1 MAVDSLPVDPI
12 DFAAVLWPSITFYD
26 RQREIIYS
34 VVHNDETFVPAGH
47 MLGKDFVAAFI
58 SLWFFLSRVP
68 CRVVT
73 TSADYPQLEA
83 VLWGEIR
90 RFVQTSSFPLEAP
103 AGPLVVNHLHI
114 RKVINGTVDGLS
126 YLVGRVSAKGE
137 GMQGHHIAEIGDRIP
152 RTLWIADEA
161 SGVDDAGYKAADT
174 WARRKLVIGNPYPC
188 TNFFR
193 TGVKGGDLYA
203 KHGSKRTDG
212 SVRPVDSRRG
222 TVETG
227 DAGETRRGVSGD
239 EGEST
244 ERHVSGSTGGGNG
257 NGSGDSTVHPGTAG
271 TGGSGI
277 DAASSRSTGNGP
289 DGRAESQV
297 GGDRSTDSS
306 RHGGQDTGGVGKRSE
321 RPSHPGRCYRRVIK
335 ITGEDSPNVKAGLLY
350 RRYGRE
356 PLGEILIPGVLPWD
370 DYLKRLETWDPV
382 RICVGIKAEFWEG
395 ADALLY
401 PPQWL
406 NRAEDLHRTLVGM
419 PRRGKAL
426 GVDPGEG
433 VANTSWTVVDDLGL
447 IEQVS
452 MVTPDTAVIVGHTK
466 ALAETWHV
474 PPEDIVFDRGGG
486 GKQIADL
493 LRSQGWNVRTVSF
506 GESPTPELHRGM
518 TPFGEKKERLE
529 LSRTYKTRRAEMYG
543 ILRDSLDPSLSPMGF
558 AIPPQYVELRRQL
571 SLIPLLRD
579 GEGCLYLPPKSRKPG
594 SSVKSLQ
601 DIIGRSPDEADSL
614 VLAVYGLRRKVY
626 RPKVGVMV

>member
-1 MAVDSLPVDPI
+1 MAMDSLPVDPI
-12 DFAAVLWPSITFYD
+12 DFAAVLWPNITFYD
-26 RQREIIYS
+26 KQREIIYS

-47 MLGKDFVAAFI
+47 MLGKDFVAAFV

-90 RFVQTSSFPLEAP
+90 RFVQTAAFPLEAP

-137 GMQGHHIAEIGDRIP
+137 GMQGHHIAEVGDRIP

-212 SVRPVDSRRG
+212 SVRDVGEGRDASDLRG
-222 TVETG
+222 M
-227 DAGETRRGVSGD
+227 GETRGGVSRYEEQPTG
-239 EGEST
+239 
-244 ERHVSGSTGGGNG
+244 RHVSGGTGRDGS
-257 NGSGDSTVHPGTAG
+257 NGSGTAPHASAG
-271 TGGSGI
+271 TGGNGI
-277 DAASSRSTGNGP
+277 ETG
-289 DGRAESQV
+289 
-297 GGDRSTDSS
+297 
-306 RHGGQDTGGVGKRSE
+306 DTGTSQLS
-321 RPSHPGRCYRRVIK
+321 PRCYRRVIK

-433 VANTSWTVVDDLGL
+433 VANTSWTVVDDLGI

-452 MVTPDTAVIVGHTK
+452 MLTPNTSVIVGHTK

-474 PPEDIVFDRGGG
+474 PAEEIIFDRGGG

-506 GESPTPELHRGM
+506 GESPTPEIHRGM
-518 TPFGEKKERLE
+518 TPFGEKKERIE

-579 GEGCLYLPPKSRKPG
+579 GEGCLYLPSKHSKPG

-626 RPKVGVMV
+626 RPKVGVMT

>member
-1 MAVDSLPVDPI
+1 MAMDSLPVDPI
-12 DFAAVLWPSITFYD
+12 DFAAVLWPDITFYD

-47 MLGKDFVAAFI
+47 MLGKDFVAAFV

-90 RFVQTSSFPLEAP
+90 RFVQTAAFPLEAP

-114 RKVINGTVDGLS
+114 RKVINGVMDGLS

-137 GMQGHHIAEIGDRIP
+137 GMQGHHIAEVGDKIP

-203 KHGSKRTDG
+203 KHGSKGTNG
-212 SVRPVDSRRG
+212 SVRDVGEGR
-222 TVETG
+222 
-227 DAGETRRGVSGD
+227 DASDVRILGETHGGVPGD
-239 EGEST
+239 EGQSSG
-244 ERHVSGSTGGGNG
+244 RHVSGGAGRDGG
-257 NGSGDSTVHPGTAG
+257 NGSGTTSHSSAG
-271 TGGSGI
+271 TGG
-277 DAASSRSTGNGP
+277 N
-289 DGRAESQV
+289 
-297 GGDRSTDSS
+297 
-306 RHGGQDTGGVGKRSE
+306 GVGTASGGGSASTSQ
-321 RPSHPGRCYRRVIK
+321 PPPRCYRRVIK

-350 RRYGRE
+350 RRYGRD

-433 VANTSWTVVDDLGL
+433 VANTSWTVVDDLGI

-474 PPEDIVFDRGGG
+474 PAEEIVFDRGGG

-518 TPFGEKKERLE
+518 TPFGEKKERIE
-529 LSRTYKTRRAEMYG
+529 L
-543 ILRDSLDPSLSPMGF
+543 PH
-558 AIPPQYVELRRQL
+558 
-571 SLIPLLRD
+571 
-579 GEGCLYLPPKSRKPG
+579 
-594 SSVKSLQ
+594 LQ
-601 DIIGRSPDEADSL
+601 DEKGRDVRHPA
-614 VLAVYGLRRKVY
+614 
-626 RPKVGVMV
+626 

>member
-1 MAVDSLPVDPI
+1 MAMDSLPVDPI
-12 DFAAVLWPSITFYD
+12 DFAAVLWPDITFYD

-47 MLGKDFVAAFI
+47 MLGKDFVAAFV

-90 RFVQTSSFPLEAP
+90 RFVQTAAFPLEAP

-114 RKVINGTVDGLS
+114 RKVINGVMDGLS

-137 GMQGHHIAEIGDRIP
+137 GMQGHHIAEVGDKIP

-203 KHGSKRTDG
+203 KHGSKGTNG
-212 SVRPVDSRRG
+212 SVRDVGEGR
-222 TVETG
+222 
-227 DAGETRRGVSGD
+227 DASDVRILGETHGGVPGD
-239 EGEST
+239 EGQSSG
-244 ERHVSGSTGGGNG
+244 RHVSGGAGRDGG
-257 NGSGDSTVHPGTAG
+257 NGSGTTSHSSAG
-271 TGGSGI
+271 TGGNGVG
-277 DAASSRSTGNGP
+277 AAS
-289 DGRAESQV
+289 
-297 GGDRSTDSS
+297 
-306 RHGGQDTGGVGKRSE
+306 GVGSVGTSQLS
-321 RPSHPGRCYRRVIK
+321 PRCYRRVIK

-406 NRAEDLHRTLVGM
+406 NRSEDLHRTLVGM
-419 PRRGKAL
+419 PRRGKAM

-466 ALAETWHV
+466 ALAETWSV
-474 PPEDIVFDRGGG
+474 PPEEVIFDRGGG

-518 TPFGEKKERLE
+518 TPFGEKKERIE

-614 VLAVYGLRRKVY
+614 VLAVYGLRRKIY
-626 RPKVGVMV
+626 RPKVGVMT

>member
-1 MAVDSLPVDPI
+1 MAIDSLPVDPI
-12 DFAAVLWPSITFYD
+12 DFAAVLWPNITFYD
-26 RQREIIYS
+26 KQREIIYS

-47 MLGKDFVAAFI
+47 MLGKDFVAAFVA
-58 SLWFFLSRVP
+58 LWFFLSRVP

-90 RFVQTSSFPLEAP
+90 RFVQTAAFPLEAP

-114 RKVINGTVDGLS
+114 RKVINRTVDGLS

-137 GMQGHHIAEIGDRIP
+137 GMQGHHIAEVGDRIP

-203 KHGSKRTDG
+203 KHGSKGTNG
-212 SVRPVDSRRG
+212 SVHNVGEGR
-222 TVETG
+222 
-227 DAGETRRGVSGD
+227 DASDVRIMGETHGGVPGD
-239 EGEST
+239 EADPAR
-244 ERHVSGSTGGGNG
+244 RHVSGSSGRDGGNG
-257 NGSGDSTVHPGTAG
+257 SSAASHASAG
-271 TGGSGI
+271 TGG
-277 DAASSRSTGNGP
+277 N
-289 DGRAESQV
+289 
-297 GGDRSTDSS
+297 
-306 RHGGQDTGGVGKRSE
+306 GVGSVGTSQLS
-321 RPSHPGRCYRRVIK
+321 PRCYRRVIK

-350 RRYGRE
+350 RRYGRD

-433 VANTSWTVVDDLGL
+433 VANTSWTVVDDLGI

-452 MVTPDTAVIVGHTK
+452 MLTPNTSVIVGHTK

-474 PPEDIVFDRGGG
+474 PPEEIVFDRGGG

-518 TPFGEKKERLE
+518 TPFGEKKERIE

-579 GEGCLYLPPKSRKPG
+579 GEGCLYLPSKHGKPG

>member
-1 MAVDSLPVDPI
+1 MAMDSLPVDPI

-26 RQREIIYS
+26 KQREIIYS

-47 MLGKDFVAAFI
+47 MLGKDFVAAFVA
-58 SLWFFLSRVP
+58 LWFFLSRVP

-90 RFVQTSSFPLEAP
+90 RFVQTAAFPLESRNDGSG
-103 AGPLVVNHLHI
+103 GPLVVNHLHI

-137 GMQGHHIAEIGDRIP
+137 GMQGHHIAEVGDRIP

-161 SGVDDAGYKAADT
+161 SGVDDLGYKAADT

-203 KHGSKRTDG
+203 KHGSKGTDG
-212 SVRPVDSRRG
+212 SVLPVDSGR
-222 TVETG
+222 
-227 DAGETRRGVSGD
+227 DASDLRILGETYGGVPGD
-239 EGEST
+239 EGQST
-244 ERHVSGSTGGGNG
+244 RRDVPGGAGRDGG
-257 NGSGDSTVHPGTAG
+257 NGSGTASHSPTG
-271 TGGSGI
+271 TGG
-277 DAASSRSTGNGP
+277 NGV
-289 DGRAESQV
+289 GAVGASQV
-297 GGDRSTDSS
+297 S
-306 RHGGQDTGGVGKRSE
+306 
-321 RPSHPGRCYRRVIK
+321 PRCYRRVIK

-518 TPFGEKKERLE
+518 TPFGEKKERIE

-579 GEGCLYLPPKSRKPG
+579 GEGCLYLPSKHSKPG

>member
-1 MAVDSLPVDPI
+1 MSTDSLPVDPI
-12 DFAAVLWPSITFYD
+12 DFAAVLWPNITFYD
-26 RQREIIYS
+26 KQREIIYS

-47 MLGKDFVAAFI
+47 MLGKDFVAAFVA
-58 SLWFFLSRVP
+58 LWFFLSRVP

-90 RFVQTSSFPLEAP
+90 RFVQTAAFPLDAP

-114 RKVINGTVDGLS
+114 RRVVNGVMDGLS

-137 GMQGHHIAEIGDRIP
+137 GMQGHHIAEVGDRIP

-161 SGVDDAGYKAADT
+161 SGVDDLGYKAADT

-203 KHGSKRTDG
+203 KHGSKGTNG
-212 SVRPVDSRRG
+212 SVLSVDSRRG
-222 TVETG
+222 ADGTEES
-227 DAGETRRGVSGD
+227 GETRGGIRGD
-239 EGEST
+239 EGKST
-244 ERHVSGSTGGGNG
+244 GRHVSGSPGGG
-257 NGSGDSTVHPGTAG
+257 NGSGDSTVHHGPAG
-271 TGGSGI
+271 TGGNGI
-277 DAASSRSTGNGP
+277 DAVGT
-289 DGRAESQV
+289 SQ
-297 GGDRSTDSS
+297 
-306 RHGGQDTGGVGKRSE
+306 
-321 RPSHPGRCYRRVIK
+321 PPPRCYRRVIK

-350 RRYGRE
+350 RRYGRD

-433 VANTSWTVVDDLGL
+433 VANTSWTVVDDLGI

-452 MVTPDTAVIVGHTK
+452 MLTPNTAVIVGHTK

-474 PPEDIVFDRGGG
+474 PPEEIIFDRGGG

-518 TPFGEKKERLE
+518 TPFGEKKERIE

-579 GEGCLYLPPKSRKPG
+579 GEGCLYLPSKHSKPG
-594 SSVKSLQ
+594 SSAKSLQ

-614 VLAVYGLRRKVY
+614 VLAVYGLRRKTY
-626 RPKVGVMV
+626 RPKVGVMT

>member
-1 MAVDSLPVDPI
+1 MPTDSLPVDPI
-12 DFAAVLWPSITFYD
+12 DFAAVLWPNITFYD
-26 RQREIIYS
+26 KQREIIYS

-47 MLGKDFVAAFI
+47 MLGKDFVAAFVA
-58 SLWFFLSRVP
+58 LWFFLSRVP

-90 RFVQTSSFPLEAP
+90 RFVQTAAFPLEAP

-137 GMQGHHIAEIGDRIP
+137 GMQGHHIAEVGDRIP

-161 SGVDDAGYKAADT
+161 SGVDDLGYKAADT

-203 KHGSKRTDG
+203 KHGSKGTNG
-212 SVRPVDSRRG
+212 SVLPVDSGR
-222 TVETG
+222 
-227 DAGETRRGVSGD
+227 DASDVRIMGATHGGVPGD
-239 EGEST
+239 EGQSA
-244 ERHVSGSTGGGNG
+244 ERHVSGSSGGGNG
-257 NGSGDSTVHPGTAG
+257 SRDSTVHHGPAG
-271 TGGSGI
+271 TGG
-277 DAASSRSTGNGP
+277 N
-289 DGRAESQV
+289 
-297 GGDRSTDSS
+297 
-306 RHGGQDTGGVGKRSE
+306 GVGTASGGGSASTSQ
-321 RPSHPGRCYRRVIK
+321 PPPRCYRRVIK

-350 RRYGRE
+350 RRYGRD

-433 VANTSWTVVDDLGL
+433 VANTSWTVVDDLGI

-474 PPEDIVFDRGGG
+474 PAEEIVFDRGGG

-518 TPFGEKKERLE
+518 TPFGEKKERIE

>member
-1 MAVDSLPVDPI
+1 MAMDSLPVDPI
-12 DFAAVLWPSITFYD
+12 DFAAVLWPDITFYD

-47 MLGKDFVAAFI
+47 MLGKDFVAAFV

-90 RFVQTSSFPLEAP
+90 RFVQTAAFPLEAP

-114 RKVINGTVDGLS
+114 RKVINGVMDGLS

-137 GMQGHHIAEIGDRIP
+137 GMQGHHIAEVGDKIP

-203 KHGSKRTDG
+203 KHGSKGTNG
-212 SVRPVDSRRG
+212 SVRDVGEGR
-222 TVETG
+222 
-227 DAGETRRGVSGD
+227 DASDVRILGETHGGVPGD
-239 EGEST
+239 EGQSSG
-244 ERHVSGSTGGGNG
+244 RHVSGGAGRDGG
-257 NGSGDSTVHPGTAG
+257 NGSGTTSHSSAG
-271 TGGSGI
+271 TGGNGVG
-277 DAASSRSTGNGP
+277 AAS
-289 DGRAESQV
+289 
-297 GGDRSTDSS
+297 
-306 RHGGQDTGGVGKRSE
+306 GVGSVGTSQLS
-321 RPSHPGRCYRRVIK
+321 PRCYRRVIK

-406 NRAEDLHRTLVGM
+406 NRSEDLHRTLVGM
-419 PRRGKAL
+419 PRRGKAM

-466 ALAETWHV
+466 ALAETWSV
-474 PPEDIVFDRGGG
+474 PPEEVIFDRGGG

-518 TPFGEKKERLE
+518 TPFGEKKERIE

-579 GEGCLYLPPKSRKPG
+579 GEGCLYLPPKTRKPG

-614 VLAVYGLRRKVY
+614 VLAVYGLRRKTY
-626 RPKVGVMV
+626 RPKVGVMT

>member
-1 MAVDSLPVDPI
+1 MAMDSLPVDPI
-12 DFAAVLWPSITFYD
+12 DFAAVLWPNITFYD
-26 RQREIIYS
+26 KQREIIYS

-47 MLGKDFVAAFI
+47 MLGKDFVAAFVA
-58 SLWFFLSRVP
+58 LWFFLSRVP

-90 RFVQTSSFPLEAP
+90 RFVQTAAFPLEAP

-114 RKVINGTVDGLS
+114 RKVINGMVDGLS

-137 GMQGHHIAEIGDRIP
+137 GMQGHHISEVGDKIP

-161 SGVDDAGYKAADT
+161 SGVDDLGYKAADT

-203 KHGSKRTDG
+203 KHGSKGTNG
-212 SVRPVDSRRG
+212 SVRDVGEGR
-222 TVETG
+222 
-227 DAGETRRGVSGD
+227 DASDVRIMGEAHGGVSGD
-239 EGEST
+239 EGQSSG
-244 ERHVSGSTGGGNG
+244 RHVSGSSGRDGS
-257 NGSGDSTVHPGTAG
+257 NGSGTASHSPTG

-277 DAASSRSTGNGP
+277 GTAS
-289 DGRAESQV
+289 
-297 GGDRSTDSS
+297 GGGASP
-306 RHGGQDTGGVGKRSE
+306 
-321 RPSHPGRCYRRVIK
+321 PSPRCYRRVIK

-419 PRRGKAL
+419 PRRGKAI

-433 VANTSWTVVDDLGL
+433 VSNSSWTVVDDLGI

-452 MVTPDTAVIVGHTK
+452 MLTPNTAVIVGHTK

-474 PPEDIVFDRGGG
+474 PPEEIIFDRGGG

-518 TPFGEKKERLE
+518 TPFGERKERIE
-529 LSRTYKTRRAEMYG
+529 LSRTYKTRRAELYG

-579 GEGCLYLPPKSRKPG
+579 GEGCLYLPPKTRKPG

>member
-1 MAVDSLPVDPI
+1 MAIDSLPVDPI
-12 DFAAVLWPSITFYD
+12 DFAAVLWPNITFYD
-26 RQREIIYS
+26 KQREIIYS

-47 MLGKDFVAAFI
+47 MLGKDFVAAFVA
-58 SLWFFLSRVP
+58 LWFFLSRVP

-90 RFVQTSSFPLEAP
+90 RFIQTAAFPLEASRDGSG
-103 AGPLVVNHLHI
+103 GPLVVNHLHI
-114 RKVINGTVDGLS
+114 RRVVNGIMDGLS

-137 GMQGHHIAEIGDRIP
+137 GMQGHHIAEVGDRIP

-193 TGVKGGDLYA
+193 SGVKGGDLYA
-203 KHGSKRTDG
+203 KHSGKRTNG
-212 SVRPVDSRRG
+212 PIYPVAERRD
-222 TVETG
+222 TTSPDNV
-227 DAGETRRGVSGD
+227 GETRRGVPTD
-239 EGEST
+239 EGKPS
-244 ERHVSGSTGGGNG
+244 ERHVSGSNGGGK
-257 NGSGDSTVHPGTAG
+257 GSGDSTVHSSPTG
-271 TGGSGI
+271 TGGNGI
-277 DAASSRSTGNGP
+277 SP
-289 DGRAESQV
+289 
-297 GGDRSTDSS
+297 
-306 RHGGQDTGGVGKRSE
+306 
-321 RPSHPGRCYRRVIK
+321 PRCYRRVIK
-335 ITGEDSPNVKAGLLY
+335 ITGEDSPNVRAGLLY

-433 VANTSWTVVDDLGL
+433 VSNSSWTVVDDLGI

-452 MVTPDTAVIVGHTK
+452 MLTPNTAVIVGHTK

-493 LRSQGWNVRTVSF
+493 LRSQGWSVRTVAF
-506 GESPTPELHRGM
+506 GETPVPEIHRGM
-518 TPFGEKKERLE
+518 TPFGERKERIE

-579 GEGCLYLPPKSRKPG
+579 GEGCLYLPPKNRKPG

>member
-1 MAVDSLPVDPI
+1 
-12 DFAAVLWPSITFYD
+12 
-26 RQREIIYS
+26 
-34 VVHNDETFVPAGH
+34 
-47 MLGKDFVAAFI
+47 
-58 SLWFFLSRVP
+58 
-68 CRVVT
+68 
-73 TSADYPQLEA
+73 
-83 VLWGEIR
+83 
-90 RFVQTSSFPLEAP
+90 
-103 AGPLVVNHLHI
+103 
-114 RKVINGTVDGLS
+114 
-126 YLVGRVSAKGE
+126 
-137 GMQGHHIAEIGDRIP
+137 MQGHHIAEVGDRIP

-161 SGVDDAGYKAADT
+161 SGVDDLGYKAADT

-193 TGVKGGDLYA
+193 AGVKGGDLYA
-203 KHGSKRTDG
+203 KHGDKGTDV
-212 SVRPVDSRRG
+212 SLLSLADERG
-222 TVETG
+222 TTETG
-227 DAGETRRGVSGD
+227 NVGETRRGVSGD
-239 EGEST
+239 EAEST
-244 ERHVSGSTGGGNG
+244 GRHVSGGHGRDGGNG
-257 NGSGDSTVHPGTAG
+257 SSTASHAPAG
-271 TGGSGI
+271 TGG
-277 DAASSRSTGNGP
+277 N
-289 DGRAESQV
+289 
-297 GGDRSTDSS
+297 
-306 RHGGQDTGGVGKRSE
+306 GVGTTSGDGGRVSQLS
-321 RPSHPGRCYRRVIK
+321 PRCYRRVIK

-350 RRYGRE
+350 RRYGRD

-395 ADALLY
+395 ADALLF

-518 TPFGEKKERLE
+518 TPFGERKERIE

-543 ILRDSLDPSLSPMGF
+543 ITRDALDPSLSPMGF

-579 GEGCLYLPPKSRKPG
+579 GEGCLYLPPKTRKPG

>member
-1 MAVDSLPVDPI
+1 MPTESLPVDPI
-12 DFAAVLWPSITFYD
+12 DFAAVLWPDITFYD
-26 RQREIIYS
+26 KQREIIYS

-47 MLGKDFVAAFI
+47 MLGKDFVAAFVA
-58 SLWFFLSRVP
+58 LWFFLSRVP

-90 RFVQTSSFPLEAP
+90 RFVQTAAFPLEAP

-114 RKVINGTVDGLS
+114 RRVVNGVMDGLS

-137 GMQGHHIAEIGDRIP
+137 GMQGHHIAEVGDRIP

-193 TGVKGGDLYA
+193 TGVKGGDLHA
-203 KHGSKRTDG
+203 KHGSKGTNG
-212 SVRPVDSRRG
+212 SVLPVDSRRG
-222 TVETG
+222 TDGTEEH
-227 DAGETRRGVSGD
+227 GEARGGVSGN
-239 EGEST
+239 EAQST
-244 ERHVSGSTGGGNG
+244 ECHVSGSTGGGRS
-257 NGSGDSTVHPGTAG
+257 NGSGDSTVHHGTTG
-271 TGGSGI
+271 TGGNGVGT
-277 DAASSRSTGNGP
+277 AS
-289 DGRAESQV
+289 EV
-297 GGDRSTDSS
+297 GG
-306 RHGGQDTGGVGKRSE
+306 TGTSQLS
-321 RPSHPGRCYRRVIK
+321 PRCYRRVIK

-419 PRRGKAL
+419 PRLGKAM

-474 PPEDIVFDRGGG
+474 PPEEIIFDRGGG

-518 TPFGEKKERLE
+518 TPFGERKERIE

-594 SSVKSLQ
+594 STVKSLQ

-626 RPKVGVMV
+626 RPKVGVMT

>member
-1 MAVDSLPVDPI
+1 MVIDSLPVDPI
-12 DFAAVLWPSITFYD
+12 DFAAVLWPGITFYD
-26 RQREIIYS
+26 KQREIIYS

-47 MLGKDFVAAFI
+47 MLGKDFVAAFVA
-58 SLWFFLSRVP
+58 LWFFLSRVP

-90 RFVQTSSFPLEAP
+90 RFVQTAAFPLEAP
-103 AGPLVVNHLHI
+103 AGPLAVNHLHI
-114 RKVINGTVDGLS
+114 RRVVNGVMDGLS

-137 GMQGHHIAEIGDRIP
+137 GMQGHHIAEVGDRIP

-161 SGVDDAGYKAADT
+161 SGVDDLGYKAADT

-203 KHGSKRTDG
+203 KHGSKETNG
-212 SVRPVDSRRG
+212 S
-222 TVETG
+222 
-227 DAGETRRGVSGD
+227 GV
-239 EGEST
+239 
-244 ERHVSGSTGGGNG
+244 GNGAG
-257 NGSGDSTVHPGTAG
+257 NGSG
-271 TGGSGI
+271 
-277 DAASSRSTGNGP
+277 
-289 DGRAESQV
+289 V
-297 GGDRSTDSS
+297 GGIGTSHISS
-306 RHGGQDTGGVGKRSE
+306 
-321 RPSHPGRCYRRVIK
+321 RCYRRVIK

-350 RRYGRE
+350 RRYGRD

-406 NRAEDLHRTLVGM
+406 NRAEDLHRTLIGM

-433 VANTSWTVVDDLGL
+433 VANTSWTVVDDLGI

-452 MVTPDTAVIVGHTK
+452 MLTPDTAVIVGHTK

-518 TPFGEKKERLE
+518 TPFGEKKERIE

-543 ILRDSLDPSLSPMGF
+543 ILRDSLDPSLSLMGF

-579 GEGCLYLPPKSRKPG
+579 GEGCLYLPPKTRKPG

>member
-1 MAVDSLPVDPI
+1 MAVDSIPVDPI
-12 DFAAVLWPSITFYD
+12 DFAAVLWPNITFYD
-26 RQREIIYS
+26 KQREIIYS

-90 RFVQTSSFPLEAP
+90 RFVQTAAFPLEAP

-114 RKVINGTVDGLS
+114 RKVHNGTMDGLS

-137 GMQGHHIAEIGDRIP
+137 GMQGHHIAEVGDRIP

-161 SGVDDAGYKAADT
+161 SGVDDLGYKAADT

-193 TGVKGGDLYA
+193 AGVKGGDLYA
-203 KHGSKRTDG
+203 KHGDKGTDV
-212 SVRPVDSRRG
+212 SLLSLADERG
-222 TVETG
+222 TTETG
-227 DAGETRRGVSGD
+227 NVGETRRGVSGD
-239 EGEST
+239 EAEST
-244 ERHVSGSTGGGNG
+244 GRHVSGGHGRDGGNG
-257 NGSGDSTVHPGTAG
+257 SSTASHAPAG
-271 TGGSGI
+271 TGG
-277 DAASSRSTGNGP
+277 N
-289 DGRAESQV
+289 
-297 GGDRSTDSS
+297 
-306 RHGGQDTGGVGKRSE
+306 GVGTTSGDGGRVSQLS
-321 RPSHPGRCYRRVIK
+321 PRCYRRVIK

-350 RRYGRE
+350 RRYGRD

-395 ADALLY
+395 ADALLF

-518 TPFGEKKERLE
+518 TPFGERKERIE

-543 ILRDSLDPSLSPMGF
+543 ITRDALDPSLSPMGF

-579 GEGCLYLPPKSRKPG
+579 GEGCLYLPPKTRKPG

>member
-1 MAVDSLPVDPI
+1 MPTDSLPVDPI
-12 DFAAVLWPSITFYD
+12 DFAAVLWPNITFYD
-26 RQREIIYS
+26 KQREIIYS

-47 MLGKDFVAAFI
+47 MLGKDFVAAFVA
-58 SLWFFLSRVP
+58 LWFFLSRVP

-90 RFVQTSSFPLEAP
+90 RFVQTAAFSLEAP

-137 GMQGHHIAEIGDRIP
+137 GMQGHHIAEVGDKIP

-203 KHGSKRTDG
+203 KHGGKGTDG
-212 SVRPVDSRRG
+212 SVRDVGEGR
-222 TVETG
+222 
-227 DAGETRRGVSGD
+227 DASDVYSVGEAHRGVSGY
-239 EGEST
+239 EGQSS
-244 ERHVSGSTGGGNG
+244 ERHVSGSSGRDGSNGSGTASHSPTGTGGNG
-257 NGSGDSTVHPGTAG
+257 VG
-271 TGGSGI
+271 
-277 DAASSRSTGNGP
+277 STGT
-289 DGRAESQV
+289 SQ
-297 GGDRSTDSS
+297 
-306 RHGGQDTGGVGKRSE
+306 
-321 RPSHPGRCYRRVIK
+321 PPPRCYRRVIK

-350 RRYGRE
+350 RRYGRD

-419 PRRGKAL
+419 PRRGKAM

-433 VANTSWTVVDDLGL
+433 VANTSWTVVDDLGI

-474 PPEDIVFDRGGG
+474 PPEEIVFDRGGG

-518 TPFGEKKERLE
+518 TPFGEKKERIE

-614 VLAVYGLRRKVY
+614 VLAVYGLRRKTY
-626 RPKVGVMV
+626 RPKVGVMT

>member
-1 MAVDSLPVDPI
+1 MPTESLPVDPI
-12 DFAAVLWPSITFYD
+12 DFAAVLWPNITFYD
-26 RQREIIYS
+26 KQREIIYS

-47 MLGKDFVAAFI
+47 MLGKDFVAAFVA
-58 SLWFFLSRVP
+58 LWFFLSRVP

-90 RFVQTSSFPLEAP
+90 RFVQTAAFPLEAP

-114 RKVINGTVDGLS
+114 RRVVNGVMDGLS

-137 GMQGHHIAEIGDRIP
+137 GMQGHHIAEVGDRIP

-193 TGVKGGDLYA
+193 TGVKGGDLHA
-203 KHGSKRTDG
+203 KHGSKGTNG
-212 SVRPVDSRRG
+212 SVLPVDSRRG
-222 TVETG
+222 TDGTEEH
-227 DAGETRRGVSGD
+227 GEARGGVSGN
-239 EGEST
+239 EAQST
-244 ERHVSGSTGGGNG
+244 ECHVSGSTGGGRS
-257 NGSGDSTVHPGTAG
+257 NGSGDSTVHHGTTG
-271 TGGSGI
+271 TGGNGVGT
-277 DAASSRSTGNGP
+277 AS
-289 DGRAESQV
+289 EV
-297 GGDRSTDSS
+297 GG
-306 RHGGQDTGGVGKRSE
+306 TGTSQLS
-321 RPSHPGRCYRRVIK
+321 PRCYRRVIK

-419 PRRGKAL
+419 PRLGKAM

-474 PPEDIVFDRGGG
+474 PPEEIIFDRGGG

-493 LRSQGWNVRTVSF
+493 LRSQGWNIRTVSF

-518 TPFGEKKERLE
+518 TPFGERKERIE

-594 SSVKSLQ
+594 STVKSLQ

-626 RPKVGVMV
+626 RPKVGVMT

>member
-1 MAVDSLPVDPI
+1 MAMDSLPVDPI
-12 DFAAVLWPSITFYD
+12 DFAAVLWPNITFYD
-26 RQREIIYS
+26 KQREIIYS

-47 MLGKDFVAAFI
+47 MLGKDFVAAFVA
-58 SLWFFLSRVP
+58 LWFFLSRLP

-90 RFVQTSSFPLEAP
+90 RFVQTAAFPLEAP

-137 GMQGHHIAEIGDRIP
+137 GMQGHHIAEVGDKIP

-161 SGVDDAGYKAADT
+161 SGVDDLGYKAADT

-203 KHGSKRTDG
+203 KHGSKGTNG
-212 SVRPVDSRRG
+212 SVLSVAEGR
-222 TVETG
+222 
-227 DAGETRRGVSGD
+227 DAGDVRSMGETHGGVPGY
-239 EGEST
+239 EGQSS
-244 ERHVSGSTGGGNG
+244 ERHVSGSPGRG
-257 NGSGDSTVHPGTAG
+257 NGSRDSTVHSGSAG
-271 TGGSGI
+271 TGG
-277 DAASSRSTGNGP
+277 N
-289 DGRAESQV
+289 
-297 GGDRSTDSS
+297 
-306 RHGGQDTGGVGKRSE
+306 GVGNVGT
-321 RPSHPGRCYRRVIK
+321 SHISSRCYRRVIK

-350 RRYGRE
+350 RRYGRD

-433 VANTSWTVVDDLGL
+433 VANTSWTVVDDLGI

-518 TPFGEKKERLE
+518 TPFGEKKERIE

-579 GEGCLYLPPKSRKPG
+579 GEGCLYLPSKHSKPG

>member
-1 MAVDSLPVDPI
+1 MAMDSLPVDPI
-12 DFAAVLWPSITFYD
+12 DFAAVLWPNITFYD
-26 RQREIIYS
+26 KQREIIYS

-47 MLGKDFVAAFI
+47 MLGKDFVAAFVA
-58 SLWFFLSRVP
+58 LWFFLSRVP

-90 RFVQTSSFPLEAP
+90 RFVQTAAFPLDAP

-114 RKVINGTVDGLS
+114 RRVVNGVMDGLS

-137 GMQGHHIAEIGDRIP
+137 GMQGHHIAEVGDKIP

-161 SGVDDAGYKAADT
+161 SGVDDLGYKAADT

-203 KHGSKRTDG
+203 KHGSKGTNG
-212 SVRPVDSRRG
+212 SVRDVGEGR
-222 TVETG
+222 
-227 DAGETRRGVSGD
+227 DAGDIRGMGEAHGGVSRY
-239 EGEST
+239 EEQPT
-244 ERHVSGSTGGGNG
+244 ERHVSGSSGRDGG
-257 NGSGDSTVHPGTAG
+257 NGSGTTPHASAG
-271 TGGSGI
+271 TGG
-277 DAASSRSTGNGP
+277 N
-289 DGRAESQV
+289 
-297 GGDRSTDSS
+297 
-306 RHGGQDTGGVGKRSE
+306 GVGTTSGDGGSVSQLS
-321 RPSHPGRCYRRVIK
+321 PRCYRRVIK

-433 VANTSWTVVDDLGL
+433 VANTSWTVVDDLGV

-452 MVTPDTAVIVGHTK
+452 MLTPDTAVIIGHTK

-474 PPEDIVFDRGGG
+474 PAEDIVFDRGGG

-518 TPFGEKKERLE
+518 TPFGEKKERIE

-579 GEGCLYLPPKSRKPG
+579 GEGCLYLPPKTRKPG

-626 RPKVGVMV
+626 RPKVGVMT

>member
-1 MAVDSLPVDPI
+1 MAMDSLPVDPI

-26 RQREIIYS
+26 KQREIVYS

-47 MLGKDFVAAFI
+47 MLGKDFVAAFV

-90 RFVQTSSFPLEAP
+90 RFVQTAAFPLEAP

-114 RKVINGTVDGLS
+114 RKVINGVMDGLS

-137 GMQGHHIAEIGDRIP
+137 GMQGHHIAEVGDKIP

-203 KHGSKRTDG
+203 KHGSKGTDG
-212 SVRPVDSRRG
+212 SVRDVGEGR
-222 TVETG
+222 
-227 DAGETRRGVSGD
+227 DASDVRILGETHGGVPGD
-239 EGEST
+239 EGQPT
-244 ERHVSGSTGGGNG
+244 RCHVSGGAGRDGGNG
-257 NGSGDSTVHPGTAG
+257 SRTASHSTAG
-271 TGGSGI
+271 TGG
-277 DAASSRSTGNGP
+277 N
-289 DGRAESQV
+289 
-297 GGDRSTDSS
+297 
-306 RHGGQDTGGVGKRSE
+306 GVGSVGTSQLS
-321 RPSHPGRCYRRVIK
+321 PRCYRRVIK

-433 VANTSWTVVDDLGL
+433 VANTSWTVVDDLGI

-452 MVTPDTAVIVGHTK
+452 MLTPNTSVIVGHTK

-474 PPEDIVFDRGGG
+474 PPEEIVFDRGGG

-518 TPFGEKKERLE
+518 TPFGEKKERIE

-614 VLAVYGLRRKVY
+614 VLAVYGLRRKTY
-626 RPKVGVMV
+626 RPKVGVMT

>member
-1 MAVDSLPVDPI
+1 MAMDSLPVDPI
-12 DFAAVLWPSITFYD
+12 DFAAVLWPNITFYD

-47 MLGKDFVAAFI
+47 MLGKDFVAAFVA
-58 SLWFFLSRVP
+58 LWFFLSRVP

-90 RFVQTSSFPLEAP
+90 RFVQTAAFPLEAP

-114 RKVINGTVDGLS
+114 RRVVNGTMDGLS

-161 SGVDDAGYKAADT
+161 SGVDDLGYKAADT

-212 SVRPVDSRRG
+212 SVRDMGEGR
-222 TVETG
+222 
-227 DAGETRRGVSGD
+227 DASDVRILGETYGGVSGD
-239 EGEST
+239 EGKST
-244 ERHVSGSTGGGNG
+244 ERHVSGSSGRDGGNG
-257 NGSGDSTVHPGTAG
+257 SSAASHSSAG

-277 DAASSRSTGNGP
+277 SP
-289 DGRAESQV
+289 
-297 GGDRSTDSS
+297 
-306 RHGGQDTGGVGKRSE
+306 
-321 RPSHPGRCYRRVIK
+321 PRCYRRVIK

-350 RRYGRE
+350 RRYGRD

-433 VANTSWTVVDDLGL
+433 VANTSWTVVDDLGV

-452 MVTPDTAVIVGHTK
+452 MLTPNTSVIVGHTK

-474 PPEDIVFDRGGG
+474 PPEEIVFDRGGG

-518 TPFGEKKERLE
+518 TPFGEKKERIE

-579 GEGCLYLPPKSRKPG
+579 GEGCLYLPSKHSKPG

>member
-1 MAVDSLPVDPI
+1 MAMDSLPVDPI
-12 DFAAVLWPSITFYD
+12 DFAAVLWPNITFYD

-47 MLGKDFVAAFI
+47 MLGKDFVAAFVA
-58 SLWFFLSRVP
+58 LWFFLSRVP

-90 RFVQTSSFPLEAP
+90 RFVQTTAFPLEAP

-114 RKVINGTVDGLS
+114 RKVVNGMVDGLS

-137 GMQGHHIAEIGDRIP
+137 GMQGHHIAEVGDKIP

-161 SGVDDAGYKAADT
+161 SGVDDLGYKAADT

-203 KHGSKRTDG
+203 KHGSKGTDG
-212 SVRPVDSRRG
+212 SVRDVGEGR
-222 TVETG
+222 
-227 DAGETRRGVSGD
+227 DASDVRIMGETHGGVPGD
-239 EGEST
+239 EGQST
-244 ERHVSGSTGGGNG
+244 RCHVSGSSGRDGG
-257 NGSGDSTVHPGTAG
+257 NGSGTTSHTSTG
-271 TGGSGI
+271 TGG
-277 DAASSRSTGNGP
+277 N
-289 DGRAESQV
+289 
-297 GGDRSTDSS
+297 
-306 RHGGQDTGGVGKRSE
+306 GVGTASE
-321 RPSHPGRCYRRVIK
+321 VGIVGTSQLPPRCYRRVIK

-433 VANTSWTVVDDLGL
+433 VANTSWTVVDDLGV

-474 PPEDIVFDRGGG
+474 PPEEIVFDRGGG

-493 LRSQGWNVRTVSF
+493 LRSQGWNVRTVAF
-506 GESPTPELHRGM
+506 GESPTPEIHRGM

>member
-1 MAVDSLPVDPI
+1 MSTDSLPVDPI
-12 DFAAVLWPSITFYD
+12 DFAAVLWPDITFYD
-26 RQREIIYS
+26 KQREIIYS

-47 MLGKDFVAAFI
+47 MLGKDFVAAFVA
-58 SLWFFLSRVP
+58 LWFFLSRVP

-90 RFVQTSSFPLEAP
+90 RFVQTAAFPLDAP
-103 AGPLVVNHLHI
+103 TGPLVVNHLHI
-114 RKVINGTVDGLS
+114 RKVISGTVDGLS

-137 GMQGHHIAEIGDRIP
+137 GMQGHHIAEVGDKIP

-161 SGVDDAGYKAADT
+161 SGVDDLGYKAADT

-203 KHGSKRTDG
+203 KYRDSSLGGVVHSVDG
-212 SVRPVDSRRG
+212 GRG
-222 TVETG
+222 TPSSVESASGHVGGTPSEPVLPN
-227 DAGETRRGVSGD
+227 GER
-239 EGEST
+239 
-244 ERHVSGSTGGGNG
+244 
-257 NGSGDSTVHPGTAG
+257 G
-271 TGGSGI
+271 TGGDNG
-277 DAASSRSTGNGP
+277 SRDSTIHHDPTTSRGNGIGAS
-289 DGRAESQV
+289 DG
-297 GGDRSTDSS
+297 GGSVSS
-306 RHGGQDTGGVGKRSE
+306 NQLS
-321 RPSHPGRCYRRVIK
+321 PRCYRRVIK

-419 PRRGKAL
+419 PRLGKAL

-433 VANTSWTVVDDLGL
+433 VANTSWTVVDDLGI

-474 PPEDIVFDRGGG
+474 PPEEIVFDRGGG

-493 LRSQGWNVRTVSF
+493 LRSQGWNVRTVAF
-506 GESPTPELHRGM
+506 GESPTPEIHRGM

-579 GEGCLYLPPKSRKPG
+579 GEGCLYLPPKNRKPG
-594 SSVKSLQ
+594 STVKSLQ

>member
-1 MAVDSLPVDPI
+1 MPIDSLPVDPI
-12 DFAAVLWPSITFYD
+12 DFAAVLWPNITFYD
-26 RQREIIYS
+26 KQREIIYS

-47 MLGKDFVAAFI
+47 MLGKDFVAAFVA
-58 SLWFFLSRVP
+58 LWFFLSRVP

-90 RFVQTSSFPLEAP
+90 RFVQTAAFPLEAP

-137 GMQGHHIAEIGDRIP
+137 GMQGHHIAEVGDRIP

-161 SGVDDAGYKAADT
+161 SGVDDLGYKAADT

-203 KHGSKRTDG
+203 KHGSKGTDG
-212 SVRPVDSRRG
+212 SVRDVGEGR
-222 TVETG
+222 
-227 DAGETRRGVSGD
+227 DASDVYSVGEAHRGVSGY
-239 EGEST
+239 EGQSS
-244 ERHVSGSTGGGNG
+244 ERHVSGSSGRDGSNGSGTASHSPTGTGGNG
-257 NGSGDSTVHPGTAG
+257 VG
-271 TGGSGI
+271 
-277 DAASSRSTGNGP
+277 STGT
-289 DGRAESQV
+289 SQ
-297 GGDRSTDSS
+297 
-306 RHGGQDTGGVGKRSE
+306 
-321 RPSHPGRCYRRVIK
+321 PPPRCYRRVIK

-350 RRYGRE
+350 RRYGRD

-419 PRRGKAL
+419 PRRGKAM

-433 VANTSWTVVDDLGL
+433 VANTSWTVVDDLGI

-474 PPEDIVFDRGGG
+474 PPEEIVFDRGGG

-518 TPFGEKKERLE
+518 TPFGEKKERIE

-614 VLAVYGLRRKVY
+614 VLAVYGLRRKTY
-626 RPKVGVMV
+626 RPKVGVMT

>member
-1 MAVDSLPVDPI
+1 MPTDSLPVDPI
-12 DFAAVLWPSITFYD
+12 DFAAVLWPNITFYD
-26 RQREIIYS
+26 KQREIIYS

-47 MLGKDFVAAFI
+47 MLGKDFVAAFVA
-58 SLWFFLSRVP
+58 LWFFLSRVP

-90 RFVQTSSFPLEAP
+90 RFVQTAAFPLESRNDGSG
-103 AGPLVVNHLHI
+103 GPLVVNHLHI
-114 RKVINGTVDGLS
+114 RKVHNGVMDGLS

-137 GMQGHHIAEIGDRIP
+137 GMQGHHIAEVGDRIP

-203 KHGSKRTDG
+203 KHG
-212 SVRPVDSRRG
+212 DSRPGGVVSTVDGGRG
-222 TVETG
+222 SNSSV
-227 DAGETRRGVSGD
+227 
-239 EGEST
+239 EST
-244 ERHVSGSTGGGNG
+244 SGRVGSDSSEPVLPNGEGGAGG
-257 NGSGDSTVHPGTAG
+257 RNGSGDSTVHSGTAG
-271 TGGSGI
+271 TGG
-277 DAASSRSTGNGP
+277 N
-289 DGRAESQV
+289 
-297 GGDRSTDSS
+297 
-306 RHGGQDTGGVGKRSE
+306 GVGSVGTTQLS
-321 RPSHPGRCYRRVIK
+321 PRCYRRVIK
-335 ITGEDSPNVKAGLLY
+335 ITGENSPNVKAGLLY

-419 PRRGKAL
+419 PRLGKAM

-452 MVTPDTAVIVGHTK
+452 MVTPNTAVIVGHTK

-506 GESPTPELHRGM
+506 GESPTPEIHRGM
-518 TPFGEKKERLE
+518 SPFGERKERIE

-571 SLIPLLRD
+571 SLTPLLRD
-579 GEGCLYLPPKSRKPG
+579 GEGCLYLPSKHSKPG